1 VWAAV
6 LVLWRGDV
14 VVFSAEAVG
23 GGVGG
28 WWILVVVSGL
38 LTTLLID
45 VAEKV
50 GKELSSSLG

>member
-1 VWAAV
+1 MWAAV

-38 LTTLLID
+38 
-45 VAEKV
+45 
-50 GKELSSSLG
+50 